1 MDHCVDQH
9 GLAGPAFRLD
19 SVLTLE
25 RTSQGVL
32 RWGEVQVEC
41 QGQNSFNRLKIN
53 NLDYILELVRLGQ
66 IGLTRLG
73 IWRMRLKIRRDDA
86 FRPRR
91 DKLSQALAC
100 LVETIEFRS
109 PTIVPY

>member
-1 MDHCVDQH
+1 
-9 GLAGPAFRLD
+9 
-19 SVLTLE
+19 
-25 RTSQGVL
+25 
-32 RWGEVQVEC
+32 VQVEC
-41 QGQNSFNRLKIN
+41 QGQHSFNRLKIN
-53 NLDYILELVRLGQ
+53 NLDYILGLVRLGQ

>member
-1 MDHCVDQH
+1 M
-9 GLAGPAFRLD
+9 
-19 SVLTLE
+19 
-25 RTSQGVL
+25 
-32 RWGEVQVEC
+32 
-41 QGQNSFNRLKIN
+41 
-53 NLDYILELVRLGQ
+53 ELVRLGQ

-109 PTIVPY
+109 PMIVPD